1 MTPGIRR
8 FFASMLVVL
17 FLTLP
22 GAVLAQEK
30 RGANLIVALKDG
42 PSVAGELIAV
52 RQNSLVLVSPAG
64 KDETVEISRIS
75 IIFIAKKSKAGKGF
89 LTGFLVGGIA
99 GGVLGSQF
107 NKGDEGYEGRAILA
121 GVLLFGALGGL
132 IGLGIGAAS
141 GGVETIEFAGLS
153 ETQKSQ
159 VLKRLR
165 GMARMPAAQ

>member
-8 FFASMLVVL
+8 FIASMLVVL

-64 KDETVEISRIS
+64 KDESIEISRIS
-75 IIFIAKKSKAGKGF
+75 TITIAKKSKAGSGF

-99 GGVLGSQF
+99 GGVLGSRA
-107 NKGDEGYEGRAILA
+107 DEYQGGAILA